1 MKKILYNVNSYL
13 LLALLAIV
21 AVVQPGCKK
30 DQVYSTATPVIT
42 SVRNYVASPG
52 DSLLTKVGPAQWVV
66 VRGQNLKG
74 ALQIYFD
81 NTKASFN
88 DAWFSDTTAIVLI
101 PSVIAFPTV
110 PSSQLNTIRYV
121 TTHGE
126 TTFSFSI
133 VAPAPTISGI
143 SNEAA
148 SPGDSVTIS
157 GFNFFFIKS
166 IVYAGKAVTG
176 FTGSNDGT
184 AIRMA
189 VPAGVTTGPVTVT
202 TNTGSATTVYNVHDF
217 VTGVTC
223 NFDAINTYPWGSN
236 TSNSA
241 TAYPG
246 NTGYYD
252 IVGATNLPAGGTD
265 WYNSP
270 HSINLSG
277 VQWVPTANVATGSLD
292 NYAVKFEMSV
302 TAATPWSAGTLYIL
316 ANYNF
321 SNMAAYSPWLN
332 SNGTTTAFTTK
343 GWQTVTIPLSSFMV
357 NNGATGTP
365 PASISALVGSSG
377 NNGLEFMF
385 MNYGKTKVTSFAAA
399 IDNIRVVKIK

>member
-1 MKKILYNVNSYL
+1 MKKIVYNVNTYL
-13 LLALLAIV
+13 LLAIIAIT
-21 AVVQPGCKK
+21 QSGCKK
-30 DQVYSTATPVIT
+30 DQTYSTATPVIT
-42 SVRNYVASPG
+42 GVRNYVASPG
-52 DSLLTKVGPAQWVV
+52 DSLLSKVGPGQWVV

-81 NTKASFN
+81 GTKASFN
-88 DAWFSDTTAIVLI
+88 DAWFSDTSAVVLI

-110 PSSQLNTIRYV
+110 AANQLNTIRYV

-126 TTFSFSI
+126 ASFSFSI
-133 VAPAPTISGI
+133 IAPAPTISGV

-166 IVYAGKAVTG
+166 IVYAGKTVTG

-184 AIRMA
+184 SIRMA

-202 TNTGSATTVYNVHDF
+202 TNSGTATTVYTVHDF

-236 TSNSA
+236 TSNSS
-241 TAYPG
+241 TTYPG

-252 IVGATNLPAGGTD
+252 IIGATNLPAGGTD
-265 WYNSP
+265 WYDSP

-277 VQWVPTANVATGSLD
+277 VQWVPAVNISSSLD
-292 NYAVKFEMSV
+292 SYAVKFEVSV
-302 TAATPWSAGTLYIL
+302 PAATPWSNGVIYIL

-321 SNMAAYSPWLN
+321 SNMAAYNPWLN

-343 GWQTVTIPLSSFMV
+343 GWLTVTIPLSNFNI

-365 PASISALVGSSG
+365 PASITALIGAGG
-377 NNGLEFMF
+377 NTGLEFMF
-385 MNYGKTKVTSFAAA
+385 MNYGKTTVTSFAAG

>member
-1 MKKILYNVNSYL
+1 MTKLFNHINNYL
-13 LLALLAIV
+13 LLALLAIM
-21 AVVQPGCKK
+21 AITQSGCKK
-30 DQVYSTATPVIT
+30 EQTYSTATPVIT
-42 SVRNYVASPG
+42 GVRNYVASPG
-52 DSLLTKVGPAQWVV
+52 DSLLSKTGPGKWVV
-66 VRGQNLKG
+66 VRGENLKG

-81 NTKASFN
+81 GTKASFN
-88 DAWFSDTTAIVLI
+88 DAWFSDTTAVVLI

-126 TTFSFSI
+126 TTFSFLL
-133 VAPAPTISGI
+133 VAPAPTISGV

-166 IVYAGKAVTG
+166 IVYAGKTVTG

-189 VPAGVTTGPVTVT
+189 VPVGVTTGPVTVT
-202 TNTGSATTVYNVHDF
+202 TNTGSATTIYNVHDF

-223 NFDAINTYPWGSN
+223 NFDAINTYPWGSG
-236 TSNSA
+236 TSNSS

-252 IVGATNLPAGGTD
+252 ILGATNLPAGGTD

-270 HSINLSG
+270 HSINLGG
-277 VQWVPTANVATGSLD
+277 VQWVPAANVSTGSLD
-292 NYAVKFEMSV
+292 SYAVKFEISV
-302 TAATPWSAGTLYIL
+302 TAATPWVNGTLYL
-316 ANYNF
+316 VANYNF

-332 SNGTTTAFTTK
+332 SDGSTTPFTTK
-343 GWQTVTIPLSSFMV
+343 GWQTVTIPLSSFLI
-357 NNGATGTP
+357 NNGSTGTP
-365 PASISALVGSSG
+365 PASISALVGPSG

-385 MNYGKTKVTSFAAA
+385 MNYGKTKVVSFAAA